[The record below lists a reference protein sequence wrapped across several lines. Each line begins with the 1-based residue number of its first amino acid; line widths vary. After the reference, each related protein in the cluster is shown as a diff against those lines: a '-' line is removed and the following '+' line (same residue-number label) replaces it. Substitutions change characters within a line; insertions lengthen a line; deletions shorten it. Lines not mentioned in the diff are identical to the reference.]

1 MAGSGVGCERR
12 GWREPR
18 GSRGRRPP
26 AGPRRSYTRLGRK
39 AEAVGPSGQIGEPT
53 RWTRPAFRHEVQTFR
68 RGGAPFTRARTFWMF
83 GSQRRGVRWW
93 EWETLIPNPGRLPQM
108 SHTAAMARGMVAA
121 GLVPAP
127 QPADGGAGR
136 RRVRRRKNRASPT
149 AATHA
154 APMAMGAAGLELVG
168 ARATAEGDE
177 GVEVGLVLGVG
188 ETPVI
193 EILSVLLP
201 TMSIPLVSCSWSR

>member
-1 MAGSGVGCERR
+1 
-12 GWREPR
+12 
-18 GSRGRRPP
+18 
-26 AGPRRSYTRLGRK
+26 
-39 AEAVGPSGQIGEPT
+39 
-53 RWTRPAFRHEVQTFR
+53 
-68 RGGAPFTRARTFWMF
+68 
-83 GSQRRGVRWW
+83 
-93 EWETLIPNPGRLPQM
+93 M

-168 ARATAEGDE
+168 ARATPEGD
-177 GVEVGLVLGVG
+177 GGGEVGLWLG
-188 ETPVI
+188 EADTPVTV
-193 EILSVLLP
+193 ILRVLLP
-201 TMSIPLVSCSWSR
+201 TISIPLVSCNWSR